1 MSDRIG
7 LHGLRGRG
15 RHGVLAAER
24 ELGQVFVVDLELT
37 LDTGPAAVS
46 DDLAQTVDY
55 GRLADDVVAIV
66 EGEPCRLI
74 ETLAQRVADRC
85 LLDPRVEQVDVTV
98 HKPAAPVQVPFDDV
112 TVTIARRRA

>member
-1 MSDRIG
+1 MTDRIG

-15 RHGVLAAER
+15 YHGVFDAER
-24 ELGQVFVVDLELT
+24 ETGQEFVVDVELAV
-37 LDTGPAAVS
+37 DTRGAAGT

-66 EGEPCRLI
+66 EGEPVRLI

-85 LLDPRVEQVDVTV
+85 LDDPRVEQVDVTV
-98 HKPAAPVQVPFDDV
+98 HKPEAPVRVPFDDV
-112 TVTIARRRA
+112 TVSISRRRA

>member
-15 RHGVLAAER
+15 RHGVLEAER
-24 ELGQVFVVDLELT
+24 ELGQEFVVDVALL
-37 LDTGPAAVS
+37 LDTAPAAES
-46 DDLAQTVDY
+46 DDLTATVDY
-55 GRLADDVVAIV
+55 GLLADDVVAIV

-85 LLDPRVEQVDVTV
+85 LLDPRVEQADVTV
-98 HKPAAPVQVPFDDV
+98 HKPSAPVRVPFDDV
-112 TVTIARRRA
+112 TVSISRRRA